1 MPKKISINFEVNA
14 EESGKRID
22 VIVSK
27 RHPEFSRMQIKKF
40 IELDFLSIDNQT
52 ISKVSEKASI
62 GSKINL
68 SGLIDAEVEDLPEDI
83 EIDFGLPNWKA
94 SYGKNKTISYR
105 KRKRSNY

>member
-1 MPKKISINFEVNA
+1 MPKKISINFEVNS

-52 ISKVSEKASI
+52 I
-62 GSKINL
+62 
-68 SGLIDAEVEDLPEDI
+68 P
-83 EIDFGLPNWKA
+83 
-94 SYGKNKTISYR
+94 
-105 KRKRSNY
+105 KRAKKLQLEAR

>member
-40 IELDFLSIDNQT
+40 IELTAKELQWGSIIWEGKGLDLSLIH
-52 ISKVSEKASI
+52 ISE
-62 GSKINL
+62 
-68 SGLIDAEVEDLPEDI
+68 PTR
-83 EIDFGLPNWKA
+83 P
-94 SYGKNKTISYR
+94 
-105 KRKRSNY
+105 

>member
-40 IELDFLSIDNQT
+40 IELDFLSIDNRT
-52 ISKVSEKASI
+52 ISKVSE
-62 GSKINL
+62 
-68 SGLIDAEVEDLPEDI
+68 
-83 EIDFGLPNWKA
+83 
-94 SYGKNKTISYR
+94 
-105 KRKRSNY
+105 